1 MESHSTTTIVDI
13 PEKNERETRTP
24 FSTLQTVSLI
34 ATCTMAMWVN
44 SSNNTSVSIS
54 LPAIGE
60 DLDIEETQLQWLVSA
75 YALSSGC
82 LFPMFGRLADLYG
95 RKLVFMAGS
104 TWLAIFTLA
113 CGFAQD
119 EITLDV
125 LRGMQGIGVAAA
137 LPASMGILAHAFPPG
152 KIRSIAF
159 SSFAAGAP
167 LGAFTGMALGAVLTQ
182 LSNPSWRSNFYLS
195 TGLTVLY
202 MVLGLWAIPK
212 DEPSTEADKRVDWLG
227 AFLVTAG
234 LTLIIFVLSDGEVAP
249 NKWATSYI
257 IALLIVGV
265 IVLGLFL
272 LWQWYLERVQR
283 NPNAPYSALTPPPI
297 MKLSLWARGN
307 GKFAAI
313 MIIVM
318 FTFCSFLGWNF
329 WTQLFYQNYQG
340 YTPVG
345 TMIRLFPMFIT
356 GIICNFI
363 IAVIIA
369 RVSVVWILASGTL
382 ITACAAI
389 FFAEIDPDATYWAYG
404 FPSAIFSV
412 VGADFVFAAGSI
424 FVARIVEP
432 HEQSLSGALFQ
443 TMYQIGT
450 ALGVTVSTIVFNR
463 VVAQDSLNMG
473 IVVDNANSNAPREG
487 LLNGYKAAEWTAFA
501 FGAIGALLAVLF
513 FWNVGIVGD
522 KDAPEG
528 TKPVSTPQSAS
539 TVAIDRDVEKAI
551 QEIPRIATSPTPSES
566 TH

>member
-13 PEKNERETRTP
+13 PEKMKRETRTP

-44 SSNNTSVSIS
+44 SSNTTSVSIS

-60 DLDIEETQLQWLVSA
+60 DLNIEETQLQWL
-75 YALSSGC
+75 GC

-113 CGFAQD
+113 CGFAQN

-125 LRGMQGIGVAAA
+125 LRGMQGIDGY
-137 LPASMGILAHAFPPG
+137 SSTCFPPG

-202 MVLGLWAIPK
+202 MVVGFWAIPK
-212 DEPSTEADKRVDWLG
+212 DEPSTELDKRVDWLG

-265 IVLGLFL
+265 IILGLFL
-272 LWQWYLERVQR
+272 LWQWYLERVQY

-329 WTQLFYQNYQG
+329 WTQLYYQNYQG

-363 IAVIIA
+363 IAVIIS
-369 RVSVVWILASGTL
+369 RVSVVWILASGTI

-389 FFAEIDPDATYWAYG
+389 FFAEINPDATYWAYG

-412 VGADFVFAAGSI
+412 FGADFVFAAGSI

-473 IVVDNANSNAPREG
+473 VVVDNANSNAPQEA

-501 FGAIGALLAVLF
+501 FGAIGLSFICFHHERQLKFAL
-513 FWNVGIVGD
+513 
-522 KDAPEG
+522 
-528 TKPVSTPQSAS
+528 
-539 TVAIDRDVEKAI
+539 
-551 QEIPRIATSPTPSES
+551 
-566 TH
+566 

>member
-1 MESHSTTTIVDI
+1 MESHTTTIVDATD
-13 PEKNERETRTP
+13 KNEKETRTP

-44 SSNNTSVSIS
+44 SSNTTSVSIS

-60 DLDIEETQLQWLVSA
+60 DLDIEETQLQWL
-75 YALSSGC
+75 GC

-104 TWLAIFTLA
+104 TWLAIFTLG
-113 CGFAQD
+113 CGFAQSTSLSLWCTSNISDHLLKPD
-119 EITLDV
+119 EIALDV

-137 LPASMGILAHAFPPG
+137 LPASTGILAHAFPPG

-202 MVLGLWAIPK
+202 MVVGFWAIPK
-212 DEPSTEADKRVDWLG
+212 DEPSTEADKRVDWIG

-249 NKWATSYI
+249 NKWETSYI

-265 IVLGLFL
+265 VILGLFL

-283 NPNAPYSALTPPPI
+283 NPNAPYSVLTPPPI

-329 WTQLFYQNYQG
+329 WTQLYYQNYQG

-363 IAVIIA
+363 IAVTIA

-389 FFAEIDPDATYWAYG
+389 FFAEINPDATYWAYG

-412 VGADFVFAAGSI
+412 VGADFVFAAG
-424 FVARIVEP
+424 IVEP

-473 IVVDNANSNAPREG
+473 VIVDNANSNAPQEA

-501 FGAIGALLAVLF
+501 FGAVGSSFICFHHERRFDYAL
-513 FWNVGIVGD
+513 
-522 KDAPEG
+522 
-528 TKPVSTPQSAS
+528 
-539 TVAIDRDVEKAI
+539 
-551 QEIPRIATSPTPSES
+551 
-566 TH
+566 

>member
-1 MESHSTTTIVDI
+1 MESHSTTTIVDA
-13 PEKNERETRTP
+13 PEKNDRETRTS

-60 DLDIEETQLQWLVSA
+60 DLNIEETQLQWL
-75 YALSSGC
+75 GC

-104 TWLAIFTLA
+104 MWLAIFTLA
-113 CGFAQD
+113 CGFAQN

-137 LPASMGILAHAFPPG
+137 LPASTGILAHAFPPG

-202 MVLGLWAIPK
+202 MVIGFWAIPK

-227 AFLVTAG
+227 AFLVTAA
-234 LTLIIFVLSDGEVAP
+234 DGEVAP

-265 IVLGLFL
+265 IILGLFL
-272 LWQWYLERVQR
+272 LWQCAIRTR
-283 NPNAPYSALTPPPI
+283 TYSAFTPPPI

-329 WTQLFYQNYQG
+329 WTQLYYQNYQG

-412 VGADFVFAAGSI
+412 VGADFVFASGSI

-473 IVVDNANSNAPREG
+473 VIVDNANSNAPQEA

-513 FWNVGIVGD
+513 FRNVGIVGD
-522 KDAPEG
+522 NDAAG
-528 TKPVSTPQSAS
+528 GY
-539 TVAIDRDVEKAI
+539 
-551 QEIPRIATSPTPSES
+551 
-566 TH
+566 

>member
-1 MESHSTTTIVDI
+1 
-13 PEKNERETRTP
+13 
-24 FSTLQTVSLI
+24 
-34 ATCTMAMWVN
+34 MAMWVN
-44 SSNNTSVSIS
+44 SSNTTSVSIS
-54 LPAIGE
+54 LPSIGE
-60 DLDIEETQLQWLVSA
+60 DLDIEEAQLQWLVSA

-95 RKLVFMAGS
+95 RKRVFIAGS
-104 TWLAIFTLA
+104 AWLAVFTLV
-113 CGFAQD
+113 CGFAQN

-125 LRGMQGIGVAAA
+125 LRGIQGIGVAAA

-159 SSFAAGAP
+159 ASFAAGAP
-167 LGAFTGMALGAVLTQ
+167 LGAFTGMALGATLTQ
-182 LSNPSWRSNFYLS
+182 LSNPSWRSNFFLS
-195 TGLTVLY
+195 TGLTVMY
-202 MVLGLWAIPK
+202 MVVGLWAIPK
-212 DEPSTEADKRVDWLG
+212 DEPSTELDKRVDWLG

-234 LTLIIFVLSDGEVAP
+234 LVLIIFVLSDGEVAP

-257 IALLIVGV
+257 IALLVVGV
-265 IVLGLFL
+265 IILGLFL
-272 LWQWYLERVQR
+272 LWQWYLERIQL

-313 MIIVM
+313 MVIVM

-329 WTQLFYQNYQG
+329 WTQLYYQSYQG

-369 RVSVVWILASGTL
+369 RVSVVWILASGTI

-412 VGADFVFAAGSI
+412 FGADFVFAAGTI

-473 IVVDNANSNAPREG
+473 VVVDEANSNAPREA

-522 KDAPEG
+522 KTAPEEAEP
-528 TKPVSTPQSAS
+528 TSTPESVS
-539 TVAIDRDVEKAI
+539 TVAVERDVEKAI
-551 QEIPRIATSPTPSES
+551 QEIPRAMTSPTPSENV
-566 TH
+566 H